1 MNCKVVLTIA
11 GSDSGGGAGIQ
22 ADLATFSAMGVFGTS
37 VVTALTAQ
45 NPGSVTAVEETSLD
59 MVEAQI
65 RQVMDFFPVDAVKTG
80 MLPSARCVEH
90 VAGLLDYYRGKRK
103 FELVV
108 DPVMV
113 STSGHELAG
122 EEVLEA
128 FKECLFPLADVLT
141 PNVVETAVIIGREPE
156 NLNMLEQAGLELAH
170 TYRVGS
176 LLKGGH
182 FSGYDSVDVLV
193 TKTGQARRFVS
204 ERVEGVDSHGSGC
217 SLASAVAACM
227 ALGYDLEQAVGFAKA
242 FIDTGFQ
249 EPVEIGGTQYLRRI
263 PGMYDGTGWS

>member
-156 NLNMLEQAGLELAH
+156 NLNMLEQAG
-170 TYRVGS
+170 
-176 LLKGGH
+176 
-182 FSGYDSVDVLV
+182 
-193 TKTGQARRFVS
+193 
-204 ERVEGVDSHGSGC
+204 
-217 SLASAVAACM
+217 
-227 ALGYDLEQAVGFAKA
+227 
-242 FIDTGFQ
+242 
-249 EPVEIGGTQYLRRI
+249 
-263 PGMYDGTGWS
+263 

>member
-45 NPGSVTAVEETSLD
+45 NPQSVTCVQEASLE

-65 RQVMDFFPVDAVKTG
+65 RQVMEFFPVDAVKTG
-80 MLPSARCVEH
+80 MLPTAGCVEL
-90 VAGLLDYYRGKRK
+90 VANLLEYYRGKRK

-113 STSGHELAG
+113 ATSGQELVA
-122 EEVLEA
+122 EEVAEA
-128 FKECLFPLADVLT
+128 FKECLFPLADLVT
-141 PNVVETAVIIGREPE
+141 PNLEEVRMLTVVEPA
-156 NLNMLEQAGLELAH
+156 NLSILEKVGLEFAH
-170 TYRVGS
+170 TFQSGA

-182 FSGYDSVDVLV
+182 FTGNESVDVLV
-193 TKTGQARRFVS
+193 TKTGQSRRFVS
-204 ERVEGVDSHGSGC
+204 ERIMGVDSHGGGC

-227 ALGYDLEQAVGFAKA
+227 ALGYDVEQAVGYAKA
-242 FIDTGFQ
+242 FIDTGFR